1 MLEAI
6 NVAIIPQTQREDV
19 RKGKEA
25 RKVKLASSRE
35 QEQGLS
41 REPTQSASQSTSKK
55 PCTRGRVIH
64 QARAKTVENNTTGKI
79 IYAKDSMMFI

>member
-1 MLEAI
+1 MLFRKK
-6 NVAIIPQTQREDV
+6 NQDV

-25 RKVKLASSRE
+25 REVKLASSRE
-35 QEQGLS
+35 QKQGLS
-41 REPTQSASQSTSKK
+41 REPTQSASQKICTSTSKK
-55 PCTRGRVIH
+55 PCTKGRVKY